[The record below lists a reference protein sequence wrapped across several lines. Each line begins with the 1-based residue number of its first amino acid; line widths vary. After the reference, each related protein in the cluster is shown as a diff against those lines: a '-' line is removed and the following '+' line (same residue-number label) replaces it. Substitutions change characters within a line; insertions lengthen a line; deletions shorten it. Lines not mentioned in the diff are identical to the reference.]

1 MKKILIIDDE
11 KDIRFLLSSIL
22 ADEDYLTIEA
32 GNIAEAEKKID
43 GENFDLALI
52 DISLGDKKKDGISL
66 LKKIKK
72 MNSDLPVI
80 MISGHATIQIAVDSI
95 KEGAFEFLEKPFN
108 TSRLLNFVKRALEN
122 FELKKENKKLNNL
135 FFDTYELIGK
145 SNSIK
150 EIKNTINKI
159 SQSDCR
165 VLISGPS
172 GSGKELVAR
181 TIHKNSKRKDNPF
194 IVCNGALLDPQH
206 FDIELFGIE
215 NKDGSI
221 VEGFFEK
228 ADKGT
233 LLIDNVSEIPLD
245 TQVKILRVLTDQKF
259 RRVNGTKN
267 ILTNV
272 RVFAT
277 TSKDLRNEIINGNFR
292 EDLFQRVSVM
302 QINLPSLKN
311 RIDDLPDLFEYFNK
325 KISQNL
331 GKKVIPYKSNL
342 TKLYGHDWDGNIREL
357 RNLVERLIILSD
369 GKQKNIAKI
378 IDESIQVKKNNEI
391 SSIVNLSGETFV
403 GTSPTKPWA
412 AVCVRKNLKTRI
424 RCVLYKRTVFHPYCS
439 SVSTFD
445 RIVFQLTDDQFLY

>member
-1 MKKILIIDDE
+1 M
-11 KDIRFLLSSIL
+11 
-22 ADEDYLTIEA
+22 
-32 GNIAEAEKKID
+32 
-43 GENFDLALI
+43 
-52 DISLGDKKKDGISL
+52 
-66 LKKIKK
+66 
-72 MNSDLPVI
+72 
-80 MISGHATIQIAVDSI
+80 
-95 KEGAFEFLEKPFN
+95 
-108 TSRLLNFVKRALEN
+108 
-122 FELKKENKKLNNL
+122 
-135 FFDTYELIGK
+135 
-145 SNSIK
+145 
-150 EIKNTINKI
+150 
-159 SQSDCR
+159 
-165 VLISGPS
+165 
-172 GSGKELVAR
+172 
-181 TIHKNSKRKDNPF
+181 
-194 IVCNGALLDPQH
+194 
-206 FDIELFGIE
+206 
-215 NKDGSI
+215 
-221 VEGFFEK
+221 
-228 ADKGT
+228 
-233 LLIDNVSEIPLD
+233 LIDNVSEIPLD

-391 SSIVNLSGETFV
+391 SSIVNFDSPLKNAREQFEREYLMHQLKKNGSNVSKTAENIGMERSALHRKL
-403 GTSPTKPWA
+403 TSLGIAIK
-412 AVCVRKNLKTRI
+412 
-424 RCVLYKRTVFHPYCS
+424 
-439 SVSTFD
+439 
-445 RIVFQLTDDQFLY
+445 

>member
-22 ADEDYLTIEA
+22 VDEGYLTIEA
-32 GNIAEAEKKID
+32 GDIVGAEKKID
-43 GENFDLALI
+43 GEFFDLALI

-302 QINLPSLKN
+302 QINLLSLKN

-342 TKLYGHDWDGNIREL
+342 TKLYSHEWDGNIREL

-378 IDESIQVKKNNEI
+378 IDESIQVKKNSEI
-391 SSIVNLSGETFV
+391 SSIVNFDSPLKNAREQFEREYLMHQLKINGSNVSKTAENIGMERSALHRKL
-403 GTSPTKPWA
+403 TSLGIAIK
-412 AVCVRKNLKTRI
+412 
-424 RCVLYKRTVFHPYCS
+424 
-439 SVSTFD
+439 
-445 RIVFQLTDDQFLY
+445 

>member
-22 ADEDYLTIEA
+22 ADEDYFTIEA
-32 GNIAEAEKKID
+32 SNIQEAEKKID
-43 GENFDLALI
+43 TEIFDLALV

-72 MNSDLPVI
+72 INSDIPVI

-122 FELKKENKKLNNL
+122 FDLKKENKKLNNL
-135 FFDTYELIGK
+135 FFDTYELIGN

-194 IVCNGALLDPQH
+194 VVCNGALLDPQH
-206 FDIELFGIE
+206 FDMELFGIE

-221 VEGFFEK
+221 VQGFFEK

-245 TQVKILRVLTDQKF
+245 TQVKILRVLTEQKF
-259 RRVNGTKN
+259 RRVDGTRN

-272 RVFAT
+272 RVFTT

-292 EDLFQRVSVM
+292 EDLFQRISVM
-302 QINLPSLKN
+302 QINLPSLKD
-311 RIDDLPDLFEYFNK
+311 RIDDLPNLFDYFNK
-325 KISQNL
+325 KISENL
-331 GKKVIPYKSNL
+331 GKKVISFKSNL
-342 TKLYGHDWDGNIREL
+342 TKLYNHNWDGNIREL

-378 IDESIQVKKNNEI
+378 IDESIHINKNNEI
-391 SSIVNLSGETFV
+391 SGIVNFDSPLKNAREQFEREYLMHQLKKNGSNVSKTAENIGMERSALHRKL
-403 GTSPTKPWA
+403 TSLGIAIK
-412 AVCVRKNLKTRI
+412 
-424 RCVLYKRTVFHPYCS
+424 
-439 SVSTFD
+439 
-445 RIVFQLTDDQFLY
+445 

>member
-22 ADEDYLTIEA
+22 VDEGYLTIEA
-32 GNIAEAEKKID
+32 GDIAGAEKKID
-43 GENFDLALI
+43 GEFFDLALI

-342 TKLYGHDWDGNIREL
+342 TKLYSHDWDGNIREL

-369 GKQKNIAKI
+369 GKQKNISKI
-378 IDESIQVKKNNEI
+378 IDESIQVKKNSEI
-391 SSIVNLSGETFV
+391 SSIVNFDSPLKNAREQFEREYLMHQLKKNGSNVSKTAENIGMERSALHRKL
-403 GTSPTKPWA
+403 TSLGIAIK
-412 AVCVRKNLKTRI
+412 
-424 RCVLYKRTVFHPYCS
+424 
-439 SVSTFD
+439 
-445 RIVFQLTDDQFLY
+445 

>member
-22 ADEDYLTIEA
+22 ADEDYFTIEA
-32 GNIAEAEKKID
+32 SNIQEAEKKID
-43 GENFDLALI
+43 TEIFDLALV

-72 MNSDLPVI
+72 INSDIPVI

-122 FELKKENKKLNNL
+122 FDLKKENKKLNNL
-135 FFDTYELIGK
+135 FFDTYELIGH

-165 VLISGPS
+165 VLIYGPS

-194 IVCNGALLDPQH
+194 VVCNGALLDPQH
-206 FDIELFGIE
+206 FDMELFGIE

-221 VEGFFEK
+221 VQGFFEK

-245 TQVKILRVLTDQKF
+245 TQVKILRVLTEQKF
-259 RRVNGTKN
+259 RRVDGTKN

-272 RVFAT
+272 RVFTT

-292 EDLFQRVSVM
+292 EDLFQRISVM
-302 QINLPSLKN
+302 QINLPSLKD
-311 RIDDLPDLFEYFNK
+311 RIDDLPNLFDYFNK
-325 KISQNL
+325 KISENL
-331 GKKVIPYKSNL
+331 GKKVISFKSNL
-342 TKLYGHDWDGNIREL
+342 TKLYNHNWDGNIREL

-378 IDESIQVKKNNEI
+378 IDESIHINKNNEI
-391 SSIVNLSGETFV
+391 SGVVNFDSPLKNAREQFEREYLMHQLKKNGSNVSKTAENIGMERSALHRKL
-403 GTSPTKPWA
+403 TSLGIAIK
-412 AVCVRKNLKTRI
+412 
-424 RCVLYKRTVFHPYCS
+424 
-439 SVSTFD
+439 
-445 RIVFQLTDDQFLY
+445 

>member
-22 ADEDYLTIEA
+22 VDEDYFTIEA
-32 GNIAEAEKKID
+32 GNIQEAEKKID
-43 GENFDLALI
+43 TEIFDLALV

-72 MNSDLPVI
+72 INSDIPVI

-122 FELKKENKKLNNL
+122 FDLKKENKKLNNL
-135 FFDTYELIGK
+135 FFDTYELIGN

-194 IVCNGALLDPQH
+194 VVCNGALLDPQH
-206 FDIELFGIE
+206 FDMELFGIE

-221 VEGFFEK
+221 VQGFFEK

-245 TQVKILRVLTDQKF
+245 TQVKILRVLTEQKF
-259 RRVNGTKN
+259 RRVDGTKN

-272 RVFAT
+272 RVFTT

-292 EDLFQRVSVM
+292 EDLFQRISVM
-302 QINLPSLKN
+302 QINLPSLKD
-311 RIDDLPDLFEYFNK
+311 RIDDLPNLFDYFNK
-325 KISQNL
+325 KISENL
-331 GKKVIPYKSNL
+331 GKKVISFKSNL
-342 TKLYGHDWDGNIREL
+342 TKLYSHNWDGNIREL

-378 IDESIQVKKNNEI
+378 IDESIHINKNNEI
-391 SSIVNLSGETFV
+391 SGIVNFDSPLKNAREQFEREYLMHQLKKNGSNVSKTAENIGMERSALHRKL
-403 GTSPTKPWA
+403 TSLGIAIKW
-412 AVCVRKNLKTRI
+412 I
-424 RCVLYKRTVFHPYCS
+424 
-439 SVSTFD
+439 
-445 RIVFQLTDDQFLY
+445 

>member
-22 ADEDYLTIEA
+22 LDEDYLTIEA

-66 LKKIKK
+66 LKKIKI

-122 FELKKENKKLNNL
+122 FDLKKENKKLNNL
-135 FFDTYELIGK
+135 FFDTYELIGN

-215 NKDGSI
+215 NKDRSI

-272 RVFAT
+272 RVFTT

-342 TKLYGHDWDGNIREL
+342 TKLYSHDWDGNIREL

-391 SSIVNLSGETFV
+391 SSIVNFDSPLKNAREQFEREYLMHQLKKNGSNVSKTAENIGMERSALHRKL
-403 GTSPTKPWA
+403 TSLGIAIK
-412 AVCVRKNLKTRI
+412 
-424 RCVLYKRTVFHPYCS
+424 
-439 SVSTFD
+439 
-445 RIVFQLTDDQFLY
+445 

>member
-22 ADEDYLTIEA
+22 VDEGYRTIEA
-32 GNIAEAEKKID
+32 GDIAGAEKKID
-43 GENFDLALI
+43 GEFFDLALI

-122 FELKKENKKLNNL
+122 FDLKKENKKLNNL

-206 FDIELFGIE
+206 FDVELFGIE

-292 EDLFQRVSVM
+292 EDLFQRISVM

-311 RIDDLPDLFEYFNK
+311 RIDGLLE
-325 KISQNL
+325 
-331 GKKVIPYKSNL
+331 L
-342 TKLYGHDWDGNIREL
+342 THNWGAENGDAVKFHDGN
-357 RNLVERLIILSD
+357 SD
-369 GKQKNIAKI
+369 PKGFGHIAFSVPDVHAACSRFEKHNITFVKKADDGSMKPLAFIKDPDGYWIEIMEAKATANIAK
-378 IDESIQVKKNNEI
+378 E
-391 SSIVNLSGETFV
+391 L
-403 GTSPTKPWA
+403 GT
-412 AVCVRKNLKTRI
+412 I
-424 RCVLYKRTVFHPYCS
+424 
-439 SVSTFD
+439 
-445 RIVFQLTDDQFLY
+445 

>member
-22 ADEDYLTIEA
+22 VDEGYLTIEA
-32 GNIAEAEKKID
+32 GDIAGAEKKID
-43 GENFDLALI
+43 GEVFDLALI

-342 TKLYGHDWDGNIREL
+342 TKLYSHDWDGNIREL

-391 SSIVNLSGETFV
+391 SSIVNFDSPLKNAREQFEREYLMHQLKKNGSNVSKTAENIGMERSALHRKL
-403 GTSPTKPWA
+403 TSLGIAIK
-412 AVCVRKNLKTRI
+412 
-424 RCVLYKRTVFHPYCS
+424 
-439 SVSTFD
+439 
-445 RIVFQLTDDQFLY
+445 

>member
-22 ADEDYLTIEA
+22 SDEDYLTIEA
-32 GNIAEAEKKID
+32 SNIQEAEKKID
-43 GENFDLALI
+43 TEIFDLALV

-72 MNSDLPVI
+72 INSDIPVI

-122 FELKKENKKLNNL
+122 FDLKKENKKLNNL
-135 FFDTYELIGK
+135 FFDTYELIGN

-194 IVCNGALLDPQH
+194 VVCNGALLDPQH
-206 FDIELFGIE
+206 FDMELFGIE

-221 VEGFFEK
+221 VQGFFEK

-245 TQVKILRVLTDQKF
+245 TQVKILRVLTEQKF
-259 RRVNGTKN
+259 RRVDGTKN

-272 RVFAT
+272 RVFTT

-292 EDLFQRVSVM
+292 EDLFQRISVM
-302 QINLPSLKN
+302 QINLPSLKD
-311 RIDDLPDLFEYFNK
+311 RIDDLPNLFDYFNK
-325 KISQNL
+325 KISENL
-331 GKKVIPYKSNL
+331 GKKVISFKSNL
-342 TKLYGHDWDGNIREL
+342 TKLYSHNWDGNIREL

-378 IDESIQVKKNNEI
+378 IDESIHINKNNEI
-391 SSIVNLSGETFV
+391 SGIVNFDSPLKNAREQFEREYLMHQLKKNGSNVSKTAENIGMERSALHRKL
-403 GTSPTKPWA
+403 TSLGIAIK
-412 AVCVRKNLKTRI
+412 
-424 RCVLYKRTVFHPYCS
+424 
-439 SVSTFD
+439 
-445 RIVFQLTDDQFLY
+445 

>member
-22 ADEDYLTIEA
+22 VDEDYFTIEA
-32 GNIAEAEKKID
+32 SNIQEAEKKID
-43 GENFDLALI
+43 TEIFDLALV

-72 MNSDLPVI
+72 INSDIPVI

-122 FELKKENKKLNNL
+122 FDLKKENKKLNNL
-135 FFDTYELIGK
+135 FFDTYELIGN

-194 IVCNGALLDPQH
+194 VVCNGALLDPQH
-206 FDIELFGIE
+206 FDMELFGIE

-221 VEGFFEK
+221 VQGFFEK

-245 TQVKILRVLTDQKF
+245 TQVKILRVLTEQKF
-259 RRVNGTKN
+259 RRVDGTKN

-272 RVFAT
+272 RVFTT

-292 EDLFQRVSVM
+292 EDLFQRISVM
-302 QINLPSLKN
+302 QINLPSLKD
-311 RIDDLPDLFEYFNK
+311 RIDDLPNLFDYFNK
-325 KISQNL
+325 KISENL
-331 GKKVIPYKSNL
+331 GKKVISFKSNL
-342 TKLYGHDWDGNIREL
+342 TKLYSHNWDGNIREL

-378 IDESIQVKKNNEI
+378 IDESIHINKNNEI
-391 SSIVNLSGETFV
+391 SGIVNFDSPLKNAREQFEREYLMHQLKKNGSNVSKTAENIGMERSALHRKL
-403 GTSPTKPWA
+403 TSLGIAIK
-412 AVCVRKNLKTRI
+412 
-424 RCVLYKRTVFHPYCS
+424 
-439 SVSTFD
+439 
-445 RIVFQLTDDQFLY
+445 

>member
-22 ADEDYLTIEA
+22 ADEDYFTIEA
-32 GNIAEAEKKID
+32 SNIQEAEKKID
-43 GENFDLALI
+43 TEIFDLALV

-72 MNSDLPVI
+72 INSDIPVI

-122 FELKKENKKLNNL
+122 FDLKKENKKLNNL
-135 FFDTYELIGK
+135 FFDTYELIGN

-194 IVCNGALLDPQH
+194 VVCNGALLDPQH
-206 FDIELFGIE
+206 FDMELFGIE

-221 VEGFFEK
+221 VQGFFEK

-245 TQVKILRVLTDQKF
+245 TQVKILRVLTEQKF
-259 RRVNGTKN
+259 RRVDGTRN

-272 RVFAT
+272 RVFTT

-292 EDLFQRVSVM
+292 EDLFQRISVM
-302 QINLPSLKN
+302 QINLPSLKD
-311 RIDDLPDLFEYFNK
+311 RIDDLPNLFDYFNK
-325 KISQNL
+325 KISENL
-331 GKKVIPYKSNL
+331 GKKVISFKSNL
-342 TKLYGHDWDGNIREL
+342 TKLYSHNWDGNIREL

-378 IDESIQVKKNNEI
+378 IDESIHINKNNEI
-391 SSIVNLSGETFV
+391 SGIVNFDSPLKNAREQFEREYLMHQLKKNGSNVSKTAENIGMERSALHRKL
-403 GTSPTKPWA
+403 TSLGIAIK
-412 AVCVRKNLKTRI
+412 
-424 RCVLYKRTVFHPYCS
+424 
-439 SVSTFD
+439 
-445 RIVFQLTDDQFLY
+445 